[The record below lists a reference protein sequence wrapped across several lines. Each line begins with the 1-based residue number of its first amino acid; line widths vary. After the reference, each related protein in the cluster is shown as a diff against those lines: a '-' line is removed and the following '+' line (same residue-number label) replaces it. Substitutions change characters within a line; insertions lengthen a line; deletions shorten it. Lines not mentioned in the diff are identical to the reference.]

1 MRLIRNMLS
10 RMYSGLPT
18 PVRRSSYSNHLCLKN
33 LPTSW
38 CWNCEYRIYRTQAT
52 PSLSSSQTAA
62 ALGTFFLAMLHN
74 PDVQTRARQE
84 LDAVVGKERLPTLED
99 ESSLPYITAVV
110 KEGLRWRPVAP
121 AGLSLFHSD
130 ESWSNTLHRS
140 RASSYGGG
148 YI

>member
-1 MRLIRNMLS
+1 
-10 RMYSGLPT
+10 
-18 PVRRSSYSNHLCLKN
+18 
-33 LPTSW
+33 
-38 CWNCEYRIYRTQAT
+38 
-52 PSLSSSQTAA
+52 
-62 ALGTFFLAMLHN
+62 MLHN

-130 ESWSNTLHRS
+130 ES
-140 RASSYGGG
+140 
-148 YI
+148 